1 MKIRWWP
8 RATLSLLNL
17 PATVAVQIDRAV
29 QRWAAMGEG
38 VVHAGE
44 GGVFLLYVD
53 VYVVEFFVDV
63 GDDTMHVD
71 RVRRA

>member
-8 RATLSLLNL
+8 RATLALLNL
-17 PATVAVQIDRAV
+17 PSAVAVQIDRAV
-29 QRWAAMGEG
+29 RRWATTGEG

-44 GGVFLLYVD
+44 GGTFLLYVD
-53 VYVVEFFVDV
+53 MYVVEFFVDV
-63 GDDTMHVD
+63 GEETMHVD